1 MSLFIK
7 KRCICLK
14 NQKKGGVLMNGSD
27 MIVNGFSFMPPS
39 LSAWIGKS
47 IPDVEFS
54 GDIPWTALKKPISET
69 TFSLMTSAGINRR
82 TDPPFD
88 MEREKREPVWGDPT
102 HREIPSNSSEADI
115 DANHLHIDTA
125 FIKEDINVML
135 PLSRFGEF
143 EREGV
148 IGRLAPTAYSYYGFQ
163 LDPKI
168 LIAET
173 MPRVAAKMHEEGVEA
188 VLLTPA

>member
-1 MSLFIK
+1 MDGNDK
-7 KRCICLK
+7 
-14 NQKKGGVLMNGSD
+14 VVD
-27 MIVNGFSFMPPS
+27 GFSFMPPS
-39 LSAWIGKS
+39 LSAWIRKS
-47 IPDVEFS
+47 IPEVEFS

-88 MEREKREPVWGDPT
+88 MEREKREPAWGDPT
-102 HREIPSNSSEADI
+102 HREIASNSSSADI
-115 DANHLHIDTA
+115 DVNHLHINTA

-135 PLSRFGEF
+135 PLARFAEF
-143 EREGV
+143 EGEGI
-148 IGRLAPTAYSYYGFQ
+148 IGRLAPTVYSYYGFQ
-163 LDPKI
+163 LDPKV
-168 LIAET
+168 LIEET